1 MFKKK
6 EDTYAKRMWV
16 MQIQKRDWDH
26 SDGFYCG
33 NEESENYGA
42 STFYDDS
49 CNEWEEKE

>member
-1 MFKKK
+1 MRK
-6 EDTYAKRMWV
+6 ECGSCKYN
-16 MQIQKRDWDH
+16 KRDWDH
-26 SDGFYCG
+26 SDGFHCG